1 MGCRRVCAHLLLVL
15 ACGCVGA
22 RGALPDAVPSDAALY
37 GRDCSGCSNG
47 QSGESR
53 RQRRKDGGR
62 PMLAY
67 LVGVRWGRVNCA
79 VVCACVRACAS
90 LLRACVSAS
99 HCPYGGGRN
108 GRSSCSCAP
117 RSIPPR
123 RVCSARS
130 RAVSLVP
137 SRSME
142 VNYRCLLQ
150 TYVRTYVS
158 NTALP
163 VSAAPPPASR
173 ARTSTS

>member
-1 MGCRRVCAHLLLVL
+1 MFARTSCWCWHAGVS
-15 ACGCVGA
+15 A
-22 RGALPDAVPSDAALY
+22 RGERSPMLCPRTRRCMAETALVAPTDSRVSRAGSA
-37 GRDCSGCSNG
+37 GRRGVG
-47 QSGESR
+47 
-53 RQRRKDGGR
+53 
-62 PMLAY
+62 PVLAY
-67 LVGVRWGRVNCA
+67 LVGVRWVRVNCA

-130 RAVSLVP
+130 RAESLVP

-142 VNYRCLLQ
+142 VNYRCLLH
-150 TYVRTYVS
+150 TYVREYVS
-158 NTALP
+158 CTALP